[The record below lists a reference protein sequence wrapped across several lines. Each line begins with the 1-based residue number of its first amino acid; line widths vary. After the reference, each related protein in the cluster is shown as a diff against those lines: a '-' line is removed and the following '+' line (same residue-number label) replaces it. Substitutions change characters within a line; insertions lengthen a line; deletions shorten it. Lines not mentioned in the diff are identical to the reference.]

1 MLLSHMVFIDV
12 QAKAKY
18 SDHIPVRNMQIVFR
32 R

>member
-1 MLLSHMVFIDV
+1 MVFIDV